1 MLDQGWIKKEERIR
15 CLTPLPEDS
24 ADLLLTRMLVPAPY
38 QVPTKE
44 DKEESKKAQ
53 GGPRSRGMPRTSSG
67 EIGTPS
73 SKDEREGE
81 TDIPSPHG
89 KKRTASEDL
98 KIKAS
103 KRGKISLSGGSGSG
117 GDIDTQS
124 LRENRP
130 SAES

>member
-1 MLDQGWIKKEERIR
+1 ML
-15 CLTPLPEDS
+15 
-24 ADLLLTRMLVPAPY
+24 APAPY
-38 QVPTKE
+38 QVPAKE

-53 GGPRSRGMPRTSSG
+53 GGPHSRGTPGTSSG

-73 SKDEREGE
+73 SEDEREGE

-117 GDIDTQS
+117 GDVVTQS
-124 LRENRP
+124 LHKDKP
-130 SAES
+130 LAES

>member
-1 MLDQGWIKKEERIR
+1 MLAP
-15 CLTPLPEDS
+15 T
-24 ADLLLTRMLVPAPY
+24 PY
-38 QVPTKE
+38 QVPAKE

-53 GGPRSRGMPRTSSG
+53 GGPHSRGTPDTSSG

-117 GDIDTQS
+117 ATLSRSSSVRTG
-124 LRENRP
+124 P
-130 SAES
+130 

>member
-1 MLDQGWIKKEERIR
+1 ML
-15 CLTPLPEDS
+15 
-24 ADLLLTRMLVPAPY
+24 APAPY
-38 QVPTKE
+38 QVPAKE

-53 GGPRSRGMPRTSSG
+53 GGPHSRGTPGTSSG

-73 SKDEREGE
+73 SEDEREGE

-117 GDIDTQS
+117 GDVDTQS
-124 LRENRP
+124 LRKDRP
-130 SAES
+130 LAES